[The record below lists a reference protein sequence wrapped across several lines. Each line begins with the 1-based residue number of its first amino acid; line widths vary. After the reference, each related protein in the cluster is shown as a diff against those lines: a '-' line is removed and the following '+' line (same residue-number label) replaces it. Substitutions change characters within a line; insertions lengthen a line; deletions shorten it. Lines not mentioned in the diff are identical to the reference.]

1 MHKISSFC
9 KIMAKKDKS
18 ISALFGETIVS
29 LGFVNPADLHLALQ
43 EQKAREARGDKPIL
57 IGMLMVEMG
66 LITLNQLIKAI
77 SSHTKDFNLSI
88 SEDAIR
94 IATRVKALFSERD
107 KVISFSSAVEREG
120 VSSLISQF
128 AIALTLMGEGPVLLI
143 DANPH
148 RASLH
153 SFFRCPRTPGLLEIL
168 EKNQGTS
175 YSIQQTSLPSL
186 SLLPAGNNSGDSYSL
201 FLSESFP
208 LLLKSLREQYRFVLV
223 DTPPFL
229 KYPDATVVASCS
241 DGVVLLVSAGYRSKS
256 EIIEVKRNLDG
267 LRVNVLGYVLS
278 ERSS

>member
-1 MHKISSFC
+1 
-9 KIMAKKDKS
+9 MAKKNET
-18 ISALFGETIVS
+18 ITVLFGETIAS
-29 LGFVNPADLHLALQ
+29 LGFVNPSDLHLALQ
-43 EQKAREARGDKPIL
+43 EQKARAARGDKPIL

-66 LITLNQLIKAI
+66 LITLNQLVKAI
-77 SSHTKDFNLSI
+77 NSHEKDLNLFI

-107 KVISFSSAVEREG
+107 KVISFSSAVEKEG

-128 AIALTLMGEGPVLLI
+128 AIALTLMGEGPILLV
-143 DANPH
+143 DAHPH

-153 SFFRCPRTPGLLEIL
+153 RFFRCPQNPGLLEIL
-168 EKNQGTS
+168 EKNQDIS
-175 YSIQQTSLPSL
+175 HSIQETSLPTL
-186 SLLPAGNNSGDSYSL
+186 SLLPAGNNSGGSYAL

-208 LLLKSLREQYRFVLV
+208 LLLKSLREQYRFVLI

-229 KYPDATVVASCS
+229 KYPDAAVVASRA
-241 DGVVLLVSAGYRSKS
+241 DGVVLLVSAGRRSKS

-267 LRVNVLGYVLS
+267 LRVRVMGYVLS